1 MSDLGNTPEFTVSGI
16 AGAIKGTLEGAFG
29 RVRVRGEIT
38 ELRAYASGHV
48 YFALKDESA
57 KIRAIIW
64 RGVAAR
70 VGLKPEN
77 GVEVIAT
84 GKITSYP
91 ERSEYQL
98 IIERLEYAGAGA
110 LLARIETLRLKLQ
123 AEGLF
128 EAACKR
134 PIPLLPRVI
143 GVVTSPQGAVLQDI
157 KTTIARR
164 FPRPIL
170 LWPVAVQG
178 ETAAAQIAAAINGF
192 ANLRPGGP
200 IPVPD
205 VLIVARGGG
214 SLEDLMAF
222 NDEAVIRAAAACC
235 IPLIS
240 AVGHETDTTL
250 IDFVSDRR
258 APTPTAAAEMVV
270 PPRLELLADLA
281 QKSAR
286 LTGALSHLATGFR
299 ARLDRAAAKLPNL
312 PTLLGTARQRLD
324 DRAERLSLALP
335 NYAAAQRSALER
347 LAGRLIHPREFL
359 LRQRNRIALLSHRLE
374 APLPGRLREANFRL
388 ENLGPRLTGALPN
401 ISADRR
407 AAVERLANRLIHPRE
422 FLLRQRNQIDLLAHR
437 LDGPPTG
444 RLREAGLRLENL
456 GARLNA
462 VSYQAVLQR
471 GFVLVTSPKGAPILT
486 AAKIKP
492 GDALNLNFHDG
503 TVAARSAPQQGLLDL

>member
-1 MSDLGNTPEFTVSGI
+1 
-16 AGAIKGTLEGAFG
+16 
-29 RVRVRGEIT
+29 VRGEIT

-64 RGVAAR
+64 RGNAGR
-70 VGLKPEN
+70 IGLKPEN

-98 IIERLEYAGAGA
+98 IVERLEYAGAGA

-128 EAACKR
+128 EHACKR
-134 PIPLLPRVI
+134 PIPLLPRII
-143 GVVTSPQGAVLQDI
+143 GVVTSAQGAVLQDI

-178 ETAAAQIAAAINGF
+178 EAAAGQIAAAINGF
-192 ANLRPGGP
+192 ASLTPDGP
-200 IPVPD
+200 IPPPD

-222 NDEAVIRAAAACC
+222 NDEAVVRAAAACC

-250 IDFVSDRR
+250 IDFVADRR
-258 APTPTAAAEMVV
+258 APTPTAAAEMAV

-286 LTGALSHLATGFR
+286 LTGALSHLATGAR

-312 PTLLGTARQRLD
+312 PNLLGSARQRLD
-324 DRAERLSLALP
+324 DRAERLTLALP
-335 NYAAAQRSALER
+335 NYTAARRARLER

-359 LRQRNRIALLSHRLE
+359 AAQRNRLALQSHRLQT
-374 APLPGRLREANFRL
+374 PLPGRLREA
-388 ENLGPRLTGALPN
+388 
-401 ISADRR
+401 
-407 AAVERLANRLIHPRE
+407 
-422 FLLRQRNQIDLLAHR
+422 Q
-437 LDGPPTG
+437 
-444 RLREAGLRLENL
+444 LRLENL
-456 GARLNA
+456 ASRLQS
-462 VSYQAVLQR
+462 VSYEAVLQR
-471 GFVLVTSPKGAPILT
+471 GFVLVTTPQGKPILT
-486 AAKIKP
+486 AAKIHP
-492 GDALNLNFHDG
+492 GDSLSLKFHDG
-503 TVAARSAPQQGLLDL
+503 EIAAKATPQQQLLDL